1 MPTQP
6 VLIAGRWREAR
17 ASGTFKAVN
26 PRTKKELAED
36 YPISS
41 WQDLDEALD
50 AGVEA
55 YRVMRTLPAQ
65 TLANFLDIY
74 AGKIQANLQKLAE
87 VADEE
92 TALGVTPRFTNG
104 EIPRTINQLQ
114 QAAAAARDGS
124 WAMPTI
130 DTGTGLRSMLRPLG
144 VVCVFGPNNFPF
156 AYNGVAGGDFASAI
170 AAGNPVIAKGHPSH
184 PKTSQMLAELAFEA
198 VKETGLPE
206 SAVQFF
212 QRSSRDDG
220 TKLMADH
227 RNAALG
233 FTGSRGAGMAL
244 KKACDDNGKLAYL
257 EMSSINPVVLLPG
270 VLDEKLND
278 IVDQF
283 VGSCLLG
290 CGQFC
295 TNPGLVLGLKS
306 DGLESFITAVAK
318 KFDEK
323 PGGTLLNEAGQK
335 SLSQGIQSIMAAG
348 AAQVTTGQAGAGF
361 SVANTLL
368 RIDGKAFL
376 KNPEQCQTE
385 AFGNSSLVVV
395 ADDLDQ
401 LLAIVRTLEGNL
413 TGCVYSAADGSDDE
427 TYAAIE
433 PDLSDRVG
441 RLLNDKMPTGVAV
454 VASQNH
460 GGPYPSTG
468 HPGFTAVG
476 FPAALRRFAKLT
488 CYDNVRP
495 ERLPELLQNENPGTA
510 WRWIDGEVTQDAVPT
525 PVATTA

>member
-1 MPTQP
+1 MSTQP
-6 VLIAGRWREAR
+6 ILIAGQWRA
-17 ASGTFKAVN
+17 ANTATTFKAVN
-26 PRTKKELAED
+26 PRTEEQLAED
-36 YPISS
+36 YAVST

-50 AGVEA
+50 AAVDA
-55 YRVMRTLPAQ
+55 YRVMRTLPAE
-65 TLANFLDIY
+65 TLACFLETY
-74 AGKIQANLQKLAE
+74 AAKIEANIPKLAE

-124 WAMPTI
+124 WATPTI

-198 VKETGLPE
+198 VKESGLPDA
-206 SAVQFF
+206 AVQFF
-212 QRSSRDDG
+212 QKSSRADG
-220 TKLMADH
+220 LKLMADP

-233 FTGSRGAGMAL
+233 FTGSRPAGLAL
-244 KKACDDNGKLAYL
+244 KKACDDHGKLAYL

-270 VLDEKLND
+270 ALSEKLD
-278 IVDQF
+278 DLVDQF

-295 TNPGLVLGLKS
+295 TNPGLVLGLKG
-306 DGLESFITAVAK
+306 DGIESFIAKVAEQ
-318 KFDEK
+318 FDAK

-335 SLSQGIQSIMAAG
+335 GLSQGIEAIKSAG
-348 AAQVTTGQAGAGF
+348 ATQATKGQAGDGF

-368 RIDGKAFL
+368 RIDGASFL
-376 KNPEQCQTE
+376 KDPEQVQTE

-395 ADDLDQ
+395 AEDLDQ

-413 TGCVYSAADGSDDE
+413 TGCVYSATDGSDDDAY
-427 TYAAIE
+427 TTIE

-454 VASQNH
+454 VSAQNH

-476 FPAALRRFAKLT
+476 FPASLRRFAKLT
-488 CYDNVRP
+488 SYDNVRP
-495 ERLPELLQNENPGTA
+495 NRLPALLQDANPGTC
-510 WRWIDGEVTQDAVPT
+510 WRWIDGEYSQDDVPV

>member
-1 MPTQP
+1 MANSP
-6 VLIAGRWREAR
+6 VLIAGKWRDAK
-17 ASGTFKAVN
+17 ASGTFQAVN
-26 PRTKKELAED
+26 PRTKEQLAGD
-36 YPISS
+36 YPVST
-41 WQDLDEALD
+41 WEDLDEALD
-50 AGVEA
+50 AAVQA
-55 YRVMRTLPAQ
+55 YRVMRTLPAE
-65 TLANFLDIY
+65 TLASFLETY
-74 AGKIQANLQKLAE
+74 AAKIEANLSKLAE
-87 VADEE
+87 IADEE

-124 WAMPTI
+124 WASPTI
-130 DTGTGLRSMLRPLG
+130 DTGSGLRSMMRPLG

-156 AYNGVAGGDFASAI
+156 AYNGVAGGDFAAAI

-198 VKETGLPE
+198 VQETGLPD

-220 TKLMADH
+220 VKLMADP

-233 FTGSRGAGMAL
+233 FTGSRGAGLAL
-244 KKACDDNGKLAYL
+244 KKACDDHGKLAYL

-270 VLDEKLND
+270 VLNEKLD
-278 IVDQF
+278 DLVEQF
-283 VGSCLLG
+283 VGSVLMG

-295 TNPGLVLGLKS
+295 TNPGLVLGIKGS
-306 DGLESFITAVAK
+306 GIESFISQAAEQ
-318 KFDEK
+318 FNAK

-335 SLSQGIQSIMAAG
+335 SLSEGLETIKSAG
-348 AAQVTTGQAGAGF
+348 ATQVTDGKPGDGF

-368 RIDGKAFL
+368 KIDGASFL
-376 KNPEQCQTE
+376 KDPEKVQTE
-385 AFGNSSLVVV
+385 AFGNGSLVVV
-395 ADDLDQ
+395 ADDVDQ

-413 TGCVYSAADGSDDE
+413 TGCVYSAADGSDDDA
-427 TYAAIE
+427 YNVIE
-433 PDLSDRVG
+433 PDLADRVG

-460 GGPYPSTG
+460 GGPYPATG

-476 FPAALRRFAKLT
+476 FPASLRRFAKLT
-488 CYDNVRP
+488 SYDNVR
-495 ERLPELLQNENPGTA
+495 EARLPSSLQDAKPGST
-510 WRWIDGEVTQDAVPT
+510 WRWIDGVYTQADAA
-525 PVATTA
+525 VAAG

>member
-1 MPTQP
+1 MSAKP
-6 VLIAGRWREAR
+6 VLIAGEWREAN
-17 ASGTFKAVN
+17 ASSTFKAVN
-26 PRTKKELAED
+26 PRTKQELAEA
-36 YPISS
+36 YPVST
-41 WQDLDEALD
+41 WADLDAALN
-50 AGVEA
+50 AAVEA
-55 YRVMRTLPAQ
+55 YRVMRTLPAEK
-65 TLANFLDIY
+65 LASFLECY
-74 AGKIQANLQKLAE
+74 AAKIDAKKQELAE

-104 EIPRTINQLQ
+104 EIPRTVNQLQ

-124 WAMPTI
+124 WANPTI
-130 DTGTGLRSMLRPLG
+130 DTGSGLRSMLRPLG

-198 VKETGLPE
+198 VKETGLPA

-212 QRSSRDDG
+212 QRSSREDG
-220 TKLMADH
+220 TKLMADP

-233 FTGSRGAGMAL
+233 FTGSRGAGMSL

-270 VLDEKLND
+270 ALGEKLDD
-278 IVDQF
+278 IVEQF
-283 VGSCLLG
+283 IGSCLLG

-295 TNPGLVLGLKS
+295 TNPGLVLGIK
-306 DGLESFITAVAK
+306 GTGIESFITKVAEA
-318 KFDEK
+318 FNGK

-335 SLSQGIQSIMAAG
+335 SLNAGIEAIKAAG
-348 AAQVTTGQAGAGF
+348 ATQVTSGEPGAGF
-361 SVANTLL
+361 SIANTLL
-368 RIDGKAFL
+368 RIDGGSFL
-376 KNPEQCQTE
+376 KDPKALQTE

-395 ADDLDQ
+395 ADDVEQ
-401 LLAIVRTLEGNL
+401 LVAIIRHLEGNL
-413 TGCVYSAADGSDDE
+413 TGCVYSAADGSDDAA
-427 TYAAIE
+427 YNAIE
-433 PDLSDRVG
+433 PDLAGRVG

-460 GGPYPSTG
+460 GGPYPATG

-476 FPAALRRFAKLT
+476 FPGSLQRFAKLT
-488 CYDNVRP
+488 SYDNVR
-495 ERLPELLQNENPGTA
+495 ESRLPDSLKDANPNGV
-510 WRWIDGEVTQDAVPT
+510 WRLVDGAYTQADAA
-525 PVATTA
+525 VAAG

>member
-1 MPTQP
+1 MAEP
-6 VLIAGRWREAR
+6 VLIAGEWRDADV
-17 ASGTFKAVN
+17 ASTFQAVN
-26 PRTKKELAED
+26 PRTTETIPGD
-36 YPISS
+36 YPVST
-41 WQDLDEALD
+41 WADLDAMLD
-50 AGVEA
+50 AAVDA
-55 YRVMRTLPAQ
+55 YRVMRLLPAE
-65 TLANFLDIY
+65 TLAAFLDLY
-74 AGKIQANLQKLAE
+74 ASKIEANIESLAT

-92 TALGVTPRFTNG
+92 TALGKSPRFMNG

-124 WAMPTI
+124 WATPTI
-130 DTGTGLRSMLRPLG
+130 DTGTGLRSMMRPLG

-156 AYNGVAGGDFASAI
+156 AYNGVAGGDFAAAI

-198 VKETGLPE
+198 VKETDGMPL

-220 TKLMADH
+220 AKLMADP

-233 FTGSRGAGMAL
+233 FTGSRPAGMAL

-270 VLDEKLND
+270 ALSEKLDD

-283 VGSCLLG
+283 VGSVLMG

-295 TNPGLVLGLKS
+295 TNPGLILGLKG
-306 DGLESFITAVAK
+306 DGIDTFIAK
-318 KFDEK
+318 VTEQFNAKA
-323 PGGTLLNEAGQK
+323 GGTLLNEAGQK
-335 SLSQGIQSIMAAG
+335 SLSSGIEAIKSVGATCVTDGEAG
-348 AAQVTTGQAGAGF
+348 DGF
-361 SVANTLL
+361 SVPNTLL
-368 RIDGKAFL
+368 MIDGASFL
-376 KNPEQCQTE
+376 TDPEKVQTE
-385 AFGNSSLVVV
+385 AFGNSSLVVI
-395 ADDLDQ
+395 ADDVDQ

-413 TGCVYSAADGSDDE
+413 TGCVYSATDGSDDE
-427 TYAAIE
+427 AYNSIE

-454 VASQNH
+454 VSSQNH
-460 GGPYPSTG
+460 GGPYPATG

-476 FPAALRRFAKLT
+476 FPATLRRFCKLT
-488 CYDNVRP
+488 SYDNVR
-495 ERLPELLQNENPGTA
+495 EARLPDLLKDSNPGST
-510 WRWIDGEVTQDAVPT
+510 WRWVDGAYTQADVGAAVG
-525 PVATTA
+525 